1 MIQRFFDIFF
11 SSLAII
17 FLLPIII
24 PVMIILKFTGER
36 EIFYTQKR
44 IGKDMKPFKLF
55 KFATMLKNSEN
66 LGAGTITLQND
77 SRVLPFGKIL
87 RKTKINELPQLF
99 NIVIGD
105 MSIVGP
111 RPLLSK
117 QFFFYPEDV
126 QPIIASIKPGLS
138 GIGSLAFRD
147 EESLFNDANDPD
159 EFYKNN
165 ITPAK
170 AFLEIWYVNN
180 KSMKLY
186 FMIIIFT
193 ALSVILKDYDFIKYI
208 DKNITDEYRRLLEKR

>member
-1 MIQRFFDIFF
+1 
-11 SSLAII
+11 
-17 FLLPIII
+17 
-24 PVMIILKFTGER
+24 
-36 EIFYTQKR
+36 
-44 IGKDMKPFKLF
+44 MKPFKLF